1 MPRAIPETDVAPQ
14 TRTCELPAHRQSKSR
29 KHDPHAMFLRTECV
43 LPYGLDLI
51 TRAVLRNMDVCQRC
65 WHFMWLEDAYA
76 RFGVGRT
83 ATSAIDKAI
92 ASTLDRIKDRF
103 NAAELESVS
112 VSKYVG
118 FWVAKM
124 TLYARQI
131 QHQASLSLVDEMTIR
146 QLAAL

>member
-1 MPRAIPETDVAPQ
+1 MN
-14 TRTCELPAHRQSKSR
+14 
-29 KHDPHAMFLRTECV
+29 PHAMFLRTECV
-43 LPYGLDLI
+43 LPDGLDLI
-51 TRAVLRNMDVCQRC
+51 QERFCGTWMSVKDTMAAALDVKVRNAG
-65 WHFMWLEDAYA
+65 WHFMWLEDAYV

-92 ASTLDRIKDRF
+92 ASALDRIKDRF

>member
-1 MPRAIPETDVAPQ
+1 
-14 TRTCELPAHRQSKSR
+14 
-29 KHDPHAMFLRTECV
+29 V
-43 LPYGLDLI
+43 LPDGLDLI
-51 TRAVLRNMDVCQRC
+51 QERFCGTWMSVKDTMAAALDVKVRNAG

-92 ASTLDRIKDRF
+92 ASALDRIKDRF
-103 NAAELESVS
+103 NAAELESVN
-112 VSKYVG
+112 VSKYRG
-118 FWVAKM
+118 FWVAKI

>member
-1 MPRAIPETDVAPQ
+1 MN
-14 TRTCELPAHRQSKSR
+14 
-29 KHDPHAMFLRTECV
+29 PHAMFLRTECV
-43 LPYGLDLI
+43 LPDGLDLI
-51 TRAVLRNMDVCQRC
+51 QVRFCGTWMSVKDTMAAALDVKVRNAG

-92 ASTLDRIKDRF
+92 ASALDRIKDRF

-118 FWVAKM
+118 FWVAKI

-146 QLAAL
+146 QFAAL